1 MLSGMS
7 LPLIVAALVDVAIVA
22 ALHGY
27 IGRLYSNALTSIEEK
42 NAGFWFYYRE
52 AMRRVLAG
60 RPGSGEWLIFVH
72 YLALHL
78 LVPLLGFGLFLRT
91 DGNFIVVILTVFWS
105 VQLVQ
110 RVYPGSEPDVETPRE
125 SKH

>member
-1 MLSGMS
+1 MFSGMS
-7 LPLIVAALVDVAIVA
+7 LPLFIAAIADAVIVV
-22 ALHGY
+22 ALHAY
-27 IGRLYSNALTSIEEK
+27 LGRLYRNALTSIEEK

-52 AMRRVLAG
+52 AMRRVLSG
-60 RPGSGEWLIFVH
+60 RPGSGEWLICVH
-72 YLALHL
+72 YIALHL

-110 RVYPGSEPDVETPRE
+110 RLFPGNDDEETAHEP
-125 SKH
+125 KH